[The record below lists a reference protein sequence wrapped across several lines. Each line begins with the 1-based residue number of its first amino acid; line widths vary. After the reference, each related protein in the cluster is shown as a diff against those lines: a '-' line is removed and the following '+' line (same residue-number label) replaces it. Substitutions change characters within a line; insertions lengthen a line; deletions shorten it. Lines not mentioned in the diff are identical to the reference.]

1 MKEKVKQKKKIKII
15 TTILIVILI
24 ILVICCCYEYTLKK
38 DSNDAKNF
46 IKDTTDNVINQNG
59 KFNVIDMG
67 IEDTENLNHENSIN
81 EIQKE
86 TNVVYESERINKV
99 QELQNQNSDIVGWL
113 EIPNT
118 NISYPILQAIDND
131 YYMRRNYKKRISRN
145 GSLFLDKDY
154 NWNKPSSNLLIYGHN
169 NRGTNEMFV
178 ELLNY
183 KDENYYKN
191 HTIIRFTTE
200 KEDAIYEIISVFLS
214 RVYYKRETDVFR
226 YYYFIDAKNE
236 NEFNY
241 YVNESKKASLYNID
255 ATAEYGD
262 QLITLSTCEYSQED
276 GRFVVVARKKK

>member
-1 MKEKVKQKKKIKII
+1 MKEKAKQKKKIKII